1 MTRGLPASPGVPRR
15 LIAQGLSNATDSG
28 RLVVAEQTVQAH
40 VGRVPVKLGPR
51 DRTRAAVCAYA
62 SGAVRPPGC

>member
-1 MTRGLPASPGVPRR
+1 M
-15 LIAQGLSNATDSG
+15 IAQGLSNATDSG

-51 DRTRAAVCAYA
+51 DRTQAAVCAYA